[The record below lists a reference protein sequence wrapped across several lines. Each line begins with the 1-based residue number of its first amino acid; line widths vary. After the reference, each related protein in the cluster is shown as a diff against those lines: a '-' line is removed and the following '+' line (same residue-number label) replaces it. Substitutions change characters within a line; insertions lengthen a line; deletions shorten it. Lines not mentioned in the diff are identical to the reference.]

1 MIRKRAIVLLVV
13 AASLGALLVP
23 PGGSRAAEDTYR
35 IGALLIMS
43 GRGKFYGE
51 VMNRGVEMAVEEI
64 NKAGGVKG
72 KKLEVI
78 VEDWGY
84 ETKRAVSGFIK
95 LAEVDRVPVVITGGS
110 DAVLAIAPVAE
121 KYKVVNFNAAANSA
135 DIRTAGDYTFS
146 NLNDAVVTAAEL
158 ATFVADRKKLRKV
171 VFVGENTEY
180 GLSNAKVFKKAFA
193 DKGGTVLEEILY
205 TGHPTD
211 FKSPLTRAKALNPE
225 GLVLIGTGS
234 DTGRV
239 LKQAKQL
246 GITAPW
252 FGSAEG
258 VTQAMLELA
267 EGAAEGFVY
276 VDNAF
281 DPQSG
286 TPAMRAFGERYRAR
300 YNQDAILY
308 VATHYDAI
316 YLIAR
321 AIELGGYSGEGI
333 KNGLYQVKGHQGVL
347 GTIAFDKDGAVT
359 LPVTFKVVK
368 DGKFVTYRE

>member
-1 MIRKRAIVLLVV
+1 MIRKPTLVV
-13 AASLGALLVP
+13 LAVAISLAAFALAP
-23 PGGSRAAEDTYR
+23 GPGGAQDQTYR

-51 VMNRGVEMAVEEI
+51 VMNRGVEMALEEI
-64 NKAGGVKG
+64 NKTGGVRG
-72 KKLEVI
+72 KKLEVV

-84 ETKRAVSGFIK
+84 DTKRAVSGFIK
-95 LAEVDRVPVVITGGS
+95 LAEVDRIPVVITGGS

-121 KYKVVNFNAAANSA
+121 KSRVVNFNAAANSA

-146 NLNDAVVTAAEL
+146 NLNDAVVTASEL
-158 ATFVADRKKLRKV
+158 AAFVADRKKLKKA
-171 VFVGENTEY
+171 VFFGENTEY
-180 GLSNAKVFKKAFA
+180 GLSNAKVFKKVFTE
-193 DKGGTVLEEILY
+193 KGGTVLDEIFY

-211 FKSPLTRAKALNPE
+211 FKSPLTKAKAANPDAI
-225 GLVLIGTGS
+225 VLIGTGS

-246 GITAPW
+246 GIKAPW

-267 EGAAEGFVY
+267 EGSAEGFVY

-281 DPQSG
+281 DPQGG
-286 TPAMRAFGERYRAR
+286 TAAMKAFGERYRAR
-300 YNQDAILY
+300 YNQEAILY

-316 YLIAR
+316 YLIAK

-333 KNGLYQVKGHQGVL
+333 RNGLYQIKGHEGVL

-359 LPVTFKVVK
+359 LPVTFKTIK
-368 DGKFVTYRE
+368 DGKFVTYKD

>member
-1 MIRKRAIVLLVV
+1 MLRKRAIVSLVV
-13 AASLGALLVP
+13 AVALGALLLP
-23 PGGSRAAEDTYR
+23 LAGIRAADDTYR
-35 IGALLIMS
+35 IGALLTMS
-43 GRGKFYGE
+43 GRGRFYGE
-51 VMNRGVEMAVEEI
+51 VMNRGIEMAVEEI
-64 NKAGGVKG
+64 NRAGGVKG

-146 NLNDAVVTAAEL
+146 DLNDAIVTASEL
-158 ATFVADRKKLRKV
+158 AGFVADRKKLRRV

-180 GLSNAKVFKKAFA
+180 GLSNAKVFKKTFA
-193 DKGGTVLEEILY
+193 EKGGTVLEEILY

-211 FKSPLTRAKALNPE
+211 FKSPLTRAKALSPD
-225 GLVLIGTGS
+225 GLILIGTGS

-239 LKQAKQL
+239 LKQARQL

-281 DPQSG
+281 DPQGG
-286 TPAMRAFGERYRAR
+286 TPAMKAFGERYRSR
-300 YNQDAILY
+300 YSQDAILY

-316 YLIAR
+316 YLIAK

-333 KNGLYQVKGHQGVL
+333 KNGLYQINDHHGVL
-347 GTIAFDKDGAVT
+347 GTIAFDRDGAVT
-359 LPVTFKVVK
+359 LPVTFKVVR
-368 DGKFVTYRE
+368 DGRLTTYRE